1 MRWCPF
7 GCFIHLDGFAT
18 KGNFSLCYE
27 QSLNFIKL
35 GVNRA
40 FPIFCPKAGVAPR
53 KGPMKDRVRILKD
66 WIEKEGRKQTWVAQQ
81 VGCSPQWLS
90 YVLKG
95 KKPMSDKLARAL
107 RDKLG
112 IPLGE
117 EEQAIRNGHK
127 EKTALK
133 PQKRATRE

>member
-1 MRWCPF
+1 
-7 GCFIHLDGFAT
+7 
-18 KGNFSLCYE
+18 
-27 QSLNFIKL
+27 
-35 GVNRA
+35 
-40 FPIFCPKAGVAPR
+40 
-53 KGPMKDRVRILKD
+53 MKDRVRILKD

-90 YVLKG
+90 YVLKE

-112 IPLGE
+112 IPLVD

-127 EKTALK
+127 KKTDLI
-133 PQKRATRE
+133 PQKREAQE

>member
-1 MRWCPF
+1 
-7 GCFIHLDGFAT
+7 
-18 KGNFSLCYE
+18 
-27 QSLNFIKL
+27 
-35 GVNRA
+35 
-40 FPIFCPKAGVAPR
+40 
-53 KGPMKDRVRILKD
+53 MKDRVRILKD

-81 VGCSPQWLS
+81 VGCSPQWLN

-133 PQKRATRE
+133 PQKRAARE